1 MNGLK
6 RFFDEERKRVI
17 EPGPFFTERVLAR
30 IDQGVFQD
38 SAIWEMVPGST
49 RPVFAV
55 ALMLML
61 CFIFVEVFLPQTPQ
75 RGLIESYLESEQNP
89 AESFLYVDSDVPSE
103 QEVFEQMIGLGDPLQ

>member
-55 ALMLML
+55 ALML
-61 CFIFVEVFLPQTPQ
+61 
-75 RGLIESYLESEQNP
+75 IESYLESEQNP